1 MAKFKGKE
9 LYLADGQRAIFG
21 TDLDSHIWWDDAAQE
36 LRLDT
41 TISGVDP
48 VQDYQLTTKFY
59 VDDLVGDG
67 DWQNSV
73 ISGTTGNPPGSPSDG
88 DRYLV
93 ASGTGD
99 WAGCVGCI
107 AEWSDTNN
115 EWTFYGPE
123 EGSTVYNEG
132 DDTTYIYRDGEWV
145 NFATTLCHSD
155 LQCLDSDDHLI
166 YVPRDGTRGFTATVS
181 GVTPTEDY
189 HLTTK
194 QYVDSQYSGLDWQDS
209 VITMSGTA
217 PGSPSTGDRYL
228 ITTGA
233 GDWAGHDDE
242 IVEWDGDSWE
252 YTVPNEGFATWVEDE
267 DVIYVFDG
275 TNWIRLG
282 TIVDHGNLTGLEDD
296 DHLQYVPTD
305 AARGFTAT
313 VSGIDPTLDYHLTT
327 KWYVDQGNIDRKG
340 KQAIPNGVAQVSVG
354 FADIGDTDY
363 IVNATMAN
371 TTDSPPSI
379 YAYIVSATTTSGFT
393 VSFIGDMDSANYVLH
408 WSVLREL

>member
-21 TDLDSHIWWDDAAQE
+21 TDLDSHIWWDDVAQE

-48 VQDYQLTTKFY
+48 VQPYQLTTRWY
-59 VDDLVGDG
+59 VDQEIDTL
-67 DWQNSV
+67 
-73 ISGTTGNPPGSPSDG
+73 SGTIPYHHDQLIGLAD
-88 DRYLV
+88 
-93 ASGTGD
+93 
-99 WAGCVGCI
+99 
-107 AEWSDTNN
+107 
-115 EWTFYGPE
+115 
-123 EGSTVYNEG
+123 
-132 DDTTYIYRDGEWV
+132 
-145 NFATTLCHSD
+145 
-155 LQCLDSDDHLI
+155 DDHLQ

-194 QYVDSQYSGLDWQDS
+194 QYVDSQISVLDWQDS

-217 PGSPSTGDRYL
+217 PGAPSTGDRYI
-228 ITTGA
+228 ITIGA
-233 GDWAGHDDE
+233 GAWAGHDDE
-242 IVEWDGDSWE
+242 IAEWNGSSWD
-252 YTVPNEGFATWVEDE
+252 YTVPNEGFASWVEDE
-267 DVIYVFDG
+267 DVVYVYDS
-275 TNWIRLG
+275 TQWVRLG
-282 TIVDHGNLTGLEDD
+282 TIVDHGSLTGLDDD
-296 DHLQYVPTD
+296 DHFQYVPTTGNRGFTGTVSGID
-305 AARGFTAT
+305 PTEDYHLTTKFYIDQISGTLGDHGTLTGLADDDHFQYVPTNADRGFTAT
-313 VSGIDPTLDYHLTT
+313 VSGIDPTLDYHLAT

-340 KQAIPNGVAQVSVG
+340 KQAIPDGVAQVSVG
-354 FADIGDTDY
+354 FADIGDTNY

-393 VSFIGDMDSANYVLH
+393 VSFIGDTDSANYVLH